1 MYSRFTIKARLSAVE
16 AQRILETLVQ
26 PRRFVLKSDPAA
38 RDLRPF
44 AGHIEGASFKIQRV
58 ISGRNSFLP
67 VIVGRVAA
75 EEGGAAIR
83 GHMRLAIPVA
93 IVMSVWMGV
102 TLAAAVRDAN
112 AVIAAHTLT
121 NGSAIVLLPLFGVV
135 LIAVGY
141 YPERRKA
148 LRLLL
153 DAFADRGVAA
163 SRHE

>member
-1 MYSRFTIKARLSAVE
+1 
-16 AQRILETLVQ
+16 
-26 PRRFVLKSDPAA
+26 
-38 RDLRPF
+38 
-44 AGHIEGASFKIQRV
+44 
-58 ISGRNSFLP
+58 
-67 VIVGRVAA
+67 VIVGRVTA
-75 EEGGAAIR
+75 EEGGATIR

-112 AVIAAHTLT
+112 AVIAAHTIT
-121 NGSAIVLLPLFGVV
+121 NGSALVLLPLFGVV

-153 DAFADRGVAA
+153 DAFADREVAA